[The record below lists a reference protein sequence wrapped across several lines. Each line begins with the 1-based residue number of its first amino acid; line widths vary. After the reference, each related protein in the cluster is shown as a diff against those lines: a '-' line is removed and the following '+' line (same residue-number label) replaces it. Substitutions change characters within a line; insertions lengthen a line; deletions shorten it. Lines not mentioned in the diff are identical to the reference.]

1 VGKATPN
8 FSTADMSAITYKVKM
23 MIKTKR
29 FTPKMWKQVRG
40 TIFPKYNTPSYIG
53 LGVTLRNNT
62 TSLNHDLTKK
72 KYRGYM

>member
-1 VGKATPN
+1 
-8 FSTADMSAITYKVKM
+8 
-23 MIKTKR
+23 
-29 FTPKMWKQVRG
+29 MWKQVRG

-62 TSLNHDLTKK
+62 TSLNHELTKK